1 MGHKTGLRRG
11 VSLVPQPNEDALG
24 PYGTYPALWDGLLV

>member
-1 MGHKTGLRRG
+1 
-11 VSLVPQPNEDALG
+11 LVPQPNEDALG